1 VLTAEKVLTMLKRI
15 SDEDC
20 IQIGLSPDWAR
31 PEWMIIT
38 VLPVPPPP
46 VRPSIQVDGSSRG
59 EDDLTYKLAD
69 VIKSNQSL
77 KRHELDGSPAHIV
90 SEFEQLLQVS
100 LCHVFVLTVSV
111 SRCDV
116 HGQ

>member
-1 VLTAEKVLTMLKRI
+1 LTAEKVLVMLKRI

-20 IQIGLSPDWAR
+20 VQLGLSPDWAR
-31 PEWMIIT
+31 PEWMIMT

-69 VIKSNQSL
+69 IIKANQSL

-90 SEFEQLLQVS
+90 GEFEQLLQVQFRRV
-100 LCHVFVLTVSV
+100 LHVLIAVPRRHLY
-111 SRCDV
+111 
-116 HGQ
+116 GQ